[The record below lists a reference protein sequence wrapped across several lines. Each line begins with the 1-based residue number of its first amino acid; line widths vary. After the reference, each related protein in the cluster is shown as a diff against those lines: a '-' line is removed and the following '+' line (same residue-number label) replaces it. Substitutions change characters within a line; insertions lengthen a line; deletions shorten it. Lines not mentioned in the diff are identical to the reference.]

1 MSRRAQAP
9 VRSVL
14 PDPKF
19 NNEMLAKFMNV
30 VMKNGKKSA
39 AERIIYGALD
49 RIAEKTGKQGGEAIE
64 VLSTA
69 LDNVKPVVEVKSRRV
84 GGATYQVPVEVRST
98 RRQTLAMRWV
108 IEAARGRSEKSMA
121 FRLAH
126 ELMEASENRARP
138 SGSARIRIAWRR
150 PTRPSRT
157 TAGESLEDTERGTRD
172 AHRALSEHRISAHI
186 DAGKTTTTERILFY
200 TGVSHK
206 IGEVHDGAAVMDY
219 MEQEQERGITITAAA
234 TTCFWK
240 GMDNSFPEH
249 RINILD
255 TPVTST
261 SPSRWSARC
270 ACSIP
275 PWRCSAQC
283 PACSRSRRRC
293 GGR

>member
-49 RIAEKTGKQGGEAIE
+49 RITEKTGKQGGEAIE

-126 ELMEASENRARP
+126 ELMEASENR
-138 SGSARIRIAWRR
+138 
-150 PTRPSRT
+150 
-157 TAGESLEDTERGTRD
+157 
-172 AHRALSEHRISAHI
+172 
-186 DAGKTTTTERILFY
+186 
-200 TGVSHK
+200 
-206 IGEVHDGAAVMDY
+206 GAAVRKRED
-219 MEQEQERGITITAAA
+219 T
-234 TTCFWK
+234 
-240 GMDNSFPEH
+240 H
-249 RINILD
+249 RMAEANKAFAHY
-255 TPVTST
+255 
-261 SPSRWSARC
+261 RW
-270 ACSIP
+270 
-275 PWRCSAQC
+275 
-283 PACSRSRRRC
+283 
-293 GGR
+293 